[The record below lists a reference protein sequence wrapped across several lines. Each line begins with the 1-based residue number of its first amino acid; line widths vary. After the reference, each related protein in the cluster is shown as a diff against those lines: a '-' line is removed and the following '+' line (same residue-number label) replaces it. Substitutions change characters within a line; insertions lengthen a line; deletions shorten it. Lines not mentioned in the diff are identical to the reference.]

1 MGGIGA
7 IRQSEARWIVDKTG
21 KNLSV
26 VPPGFQSV
34 NLYLIV
40 EGAGRLLE
48 FAKQAFGAEVRLRVP
63 RPDGS
68 IMHSEVQVGDVI
80 LEAGDAGGEWK
91 PMPANLHYYVKDV
104 DQVYRQAIQAGAKS
118 LYDPRD
124 MEYGDREAGV
134 RDACGNNW
142 FIATHKGGTSYRPVH
157 FKDVTIGL
165 SLKDAAGFVAFA
177 EKAFGAAMLERN
189 QGKDGTLGHG
199 VIRLGDTTIELSE
212 AHGEWAPRPVGLH
225 YYVED
230 CDGAFQRAA
239 AAGATILSEPQDKPY
254 GERSGGAQD
263 PWRNHWYIATRTR
276 ELSQEELDR
285 FTNPEVKSAE

>member
-1 MGGIGA
+1 MD
-7 IRQSEARWIVDKTG
+7 RTSNK
-21 KNLSV
+21 LSV

-48 FAKQAFGAEVRLRVP
+48 FAKQAFGAEEKLRVP
-63 RPDGS
+63 RPDGG
-68 IMHSEVQVGDVI
+68 IMHSELQVGDVI
-80 LEAGDAGGEWK
+80 LEAGDAGGEWE
-91 PMPANLHYYVKDV
+91 PMPGDLHYYVKDV
-104 DQVYRQAIQAGAKS
+104 DQVCRRAIQAGAKS

-142 FIATHKGGTSYRPVH
+142 FIATHKHGASYRPAQ
-157 FKDVTIGL
+157 FKDVTISL

-177 EKAFGAAMLERN
+177 QKAFGAAVLECN
-189 QGKDGTLGHG
+189 EGKDGTIGHG
-199 VIRLGDTTIELSE
+199 AIRIGDAAIELSE
-212 AHGEWAPRPVGLH
+212 AHGEWVPRPVGLH

-230 CDGAFQRAA
+230 CDNAFRQAV

-263 PWRNHWYIATRTR
+263 PWGNHWYIATRTR
-276 ELSQEELDR
+276 ELSQKEPDR
-285 FTNPEVKSAE
+285 FTNAGAKSAE